1 MIHTSRQLK
10 ALVRNRSNGDNAK
23 AATLIRN
30 YVMERFLE
38 RMSLSEYKDKLILKG
53 GLLVASMVGI
63 DNRATM
69 DIDATVRNYN
79 LSAEDAKKMIEEI
92 ISVSLKDE
100 VQFTI
105 KSVESI
111 MDEAEYP
118 GIRLKLEA
126 VLDTMKTPLKIDIST
141 DDVITPKEVN
151 YAYKL
156 MFEERTIPVLAY
168 NLETVLAEKME
179 TVISRGIL
187 NTRMRDYYD
196 LKVLSIVKSES
207 INVSD
212 LRKALE
218 ATSRKRGSHELM
230 AGWDHILRQIKEDG
244 GLMKQWEQYQ
254 RKYDYAAHYDW
265 EDIVGNIEKLFE
277 RMMVC

>member
-1 MIHTSRQLK
+1 M
-10 ALVRNRSNGDNAK
+10 
-23 AATLIRN
+23 
-30 YVMERFLE
+30 
-38 RMSLSEYKDKLILKG
+38 
-53 GLLVASMVGI
+53 
-63 DNRATM
+63 
-69 DIDATVRNYN
+69 
-79 LSAEDAKKMIEEI
+79 
-92 ISVSLKDE
+92 
-100 VQFTI
+100 QFTI

-118 GIRLKLEA
+118 GIRLKLQA

-151 YAYKL
+151 FAYKL

-196 LKVLSIVKSES
+196 LTVLNIVKSES
-207 INVSD
+207 IKVSD

-218 ATSRKRGSHELM
+218 ATSRKRGSHGLM
-230 AGWDHILRQIKEDG
+230 DDWEHILRQIKDDAE
-244 GLMKQWEQYQ
+244 LMKQWERYQ
-254 RKYDYAAHYDW
+254 RKYDYAADYGW
-265 EDIVGNIEKLFE
+265 EDIVENIEKLFG
-277 RMMVC
+277 RTIVC